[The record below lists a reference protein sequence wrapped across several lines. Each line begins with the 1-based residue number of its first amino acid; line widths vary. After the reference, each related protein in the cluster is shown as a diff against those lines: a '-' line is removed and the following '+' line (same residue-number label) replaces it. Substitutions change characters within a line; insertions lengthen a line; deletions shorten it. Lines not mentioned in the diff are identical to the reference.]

1 VHLQHAFVTH
11 DHINGRYLNLVMPQ
25 YPETLHSQIRE
36 SMRKKMP
43 MPMMNIKIYAYQL
56 LRALAYLHAK
66 NITHRDVKP

>member
-1 VHLQHAFVTH
+1 
-11 DHINGRYLNLVMPQ
+11 
-25 YPETLHSQIRE
+25 
-36 SMRKKMP
+36 